1 MQGFDKLSPNGIW
14 SALLISRLEF
24 HAIVAKSAVMLLR
37 RPAVLLSA
45 LFLVLAGL
53 GGALIA
59 QMESG
64 ERGIL
69 PIDSSGTLE
78 ITGIKVDVGGKDAD
92 TARFAGWRMAQRQG
106 FKALWAQTTK
116 RPISQAPNLTDSV
129 LDGLVSS
136 IVVEN
141 EQIGPNRYIAT
152 LGVLFDRARSAELL
166 GVAGEVRRSAPM
178 LLIPVMISGGTPTG
192 VELRNPWQR
201 AWAQFRTS
209 QSPIDYVRVSGLG
222 VDPLLVNAAQT
233 RRPGRGW
240 WRNVL
245 DLYGAANI
253 LIAEV
258 RVDRLYPGGP
268 AKAQF
273 VGRFGPDGEI
283 LGSFELVARNSNDLP
298 RMMSEGVKRMDE
310 LFVQAHS
317 LGLVRG
323 DPDLI
328 IQPPPPEEVE
338 VVEEV
343 GPAMVLP
350 TPTVVQVLVIEKG
363 NADAV
368 AQSVAQIRGLAGVI
382 WVTQAALPN
391 GNANLSVNFRGD
403 AASLGSAL
411 SSRGWAVTNRG
422 GVLYVTRGAAPG
434 VAPSPGQP

>member
-1 MQGFDKLSPNGIW
+1 MASRL
-14 SALLISRLEF
+14 AISRLEF
-24 HAIVAKSAVMLLR
+24 HAIVAKSALMLLR

-53 GGALIA
+53 GGALVA

-92 TARFAGWRMAQRQG
+92 TARYAGWRIAQRQG

-166 GVAGEVRRSAPM
+166 GVAGEIRRSAPM
-178 LLIPVMISGGTPTG
+178 LLIPVMVSGGTATG
-192 VELRNPWQR
+192 VEIRNPWQR

-222 VDPLLVNAAQT
+222 VDPLLVNAAQS

-253 LIAEV
+253 LVAEV

-273 VGRFGPDGEI
+273 VGRFGPDGAI

-298 RMMSEGVKRMDE
+298 RMMSEGVQKMDQ

-317 LGLVRG
+317 AGLVRG

-328 IQPPPPEEVE
+328 IQPPPPE
-338 VVEEV
+338 VVELVEEA
-343 GPAMVLP
+343 GPAVALP
-350 TPTVVQVLVIEKG
+350 APTVVQVLVIERG
-363 NADAV
+363 DANAV
-368 AQSVAQIRGLAGVI
+368 AQSVAQIRGLAGVV

-434 VAPSPGQP
+434 IAPAPSPAQP

>member
-1 MQGFDKLSPNGIW
+1 
-14 SALLISRLEF
+14 
-24 HAIVAKSAVMLLR
+24 MLLR
-37 RPAVLLSA
+37 RDKFSLIAAFLL
-45 LFLVLAGL
+45 LAGL
-53 GGALIA
+53 GGALVA
-59 QMESG
+59 QMESA

-78 ITGIKVDVGGKDAD
+78 ISGIKVDVAGKDAAS
-92 TARFAGWRMAQRQG
+92 ARFNGWRIAQREG
-106 FKALWAQTTK
+106 FKALWAKMNK
-116 RPISQAPNLTDSV
+116 RPIGQAPNLSDST

-136 IVVEN
+136 IVVEQ

-152 LGVLFDRARSAELL
+152 LGVLFDRARAGELL

-178 LLIPVMISGGTPTG
+178 LLIPVMTSGGTATS

-268 AKAQF
+268 TKARF
-273 VGRFGPDGEI
+273 VGRFGPDAKV
-283 LGSFELVARNSNDLP
+283 LGSFELIARNGQDLP
-298 RMMSEGVKRMDE
+298 RMMSEGVQRMDE
-310 LFVQAHS
+310 LFIQAHAA
-317 LGLVRG
+317 GIVRG

-328 IQPPPPEEVE
+328 IQPPPP
-338 VVEEV
+338 VEEELEEEEA
-343 GPAMVLP
+343 GPVASAQ
-350 TPTVVQVLVIEKG
+350 PTVVQVLVIEGG
-363 NADAV
+363 NANAV
-368 AQSVAQIRGLAGVI
+368 SQSVAQIRGLGGVI
-382 WVTQAALPN
+382 WVTQAPLPN

-403 AASLGSAL
+403 IHALGSAL
-411 SSRGWAVTNRG
+411 ANRGWAVTNRG
-422 GVLYVTRGAAPG
+422 GVLYVTRGAAPPIAP
-434 VAPSPGQP
+434 APSGQSQ